1 MEHLHSSIRNAV
13 NGVEAEGVNHINKYF
28 HAVDASDTMQT
39 MVSDDSINKI
49 KEHLSSNQSS
59 KALELLISKQV
70 NKELILSES
79 AVKSIKF
86 HIESNAPDKAIA
98 LLKSYQNDSRKILR
112 PKMVSMAFPTI
123 TSNGPATHYVDV
135 PLITL
140 TPISTLLINEVN
152 IKTSLEITVDS
163 KDNIM
168 VSFPQ
173 KKQPGIFSSHSES
186 TYSNTEIEIK
196 FRGGETPE
204 GLQKVIEGYE
214 RALRAQIPG

>member
-13 NGVEAEGVNHINKYF
+13 NAVEAEGVNHINKFF
-28 HAVDASDTMQT
+28 HAVDVSDKKIT

-49 KEHLSSNQSS
+49 KEYLSSNQSS
-59 KALELLISKQV
+59 KAIELLTSNQV
-70 NKELILSES
+70 DKELVLSKN
-79 AVKSIKF
+79 AVKLIKF
-86 HIESNAPDKAIA
+86 HIESNSPDKAIA

-123 TSNGPATHYVDV
+123 TSDGPTTHYVDV

-173 KKQPGIFSSHSES
+173 KKQSGIFSSNSDS
-186 TYSNTEIEIK
+186 SNSNTEIEIT

-204 GLQKVIEGYE
+204 GLQKIIEGYE